1 MIKKYNLAA
10 FNNGKKNKQKAI
22 KSRKKAEEKKQ
33 TTLKMNNVKCQRKKA
48 VKNNFSGISYSGKI
62 M

>member
-1 MIKKYNLAA
+1 MERKTNKK
-10 FNNGKKNKQKAI
+10 QT
-22 KSRKKAEEKKQ
+22 KSRKKAEKKKQ

-48 VKNNFSGISYSGKI
+48 VKNNFSGISYSGRI